1 MGYALYFL
9 EKKTVFTGQSRQ
21 LNVAVI
27 SRSVSQ
33 SAIKTESRDKVPA
46 YRQAFD
52 RPSAGRCGCSSYAGL
67 TGHAKYTLY
76 SVP

>member
-52 RPSAGRCGCSSYAGL
+52 RQIRRQFEGRPYGS
-67 TGHAKYTLY
+67 H
-76 SVP
+76 